1 MSESTLATWTSAWE
15 SAQERLDRIRQELS
29 TIALPTIQPS
39 RVGQLDADSLDT
51 ELVQVLREPISKALG
66 LFHVNVYLFSAA

>member
-1 MSESTLATWTSAWE
+1 M
-15 SAQERLDRIRQELS
+15 
-29 TIALPTIQPS
+29 ALPTIQPS